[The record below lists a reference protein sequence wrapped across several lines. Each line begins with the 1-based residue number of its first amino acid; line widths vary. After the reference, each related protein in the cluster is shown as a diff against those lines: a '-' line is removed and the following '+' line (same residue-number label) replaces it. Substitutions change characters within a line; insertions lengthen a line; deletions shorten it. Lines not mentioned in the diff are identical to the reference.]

1 MKRVLYFIV
10 ASVFIGAELFSID
23 IKIMHLSLYRIGLF
37 GLVFYLLINN
47 LLLDKSLTI
56 KIKDRQSLIIRFY
69 FLWVIYAIYSL
80 AWILDLRSGVKTLFF
95 LITGFLCIWI
105 FSTFIR
111 DEKDFK
117 NIFNIMFLMV
127 ILHNALGWFEIQT
140 GRYFFADLSKVDVY
154 NQFSYNKA
162 ARVPVTLFIN
172 PNDFA
177 TFMTFGVFI
186 SFIIFMNTK
195 KIWLK
200 LLSSTVVLSSVLL
213 MVKTTSRANI
223 VGLGLGIAAISM
235 LFIFK
240 HVNKKVLISLAVLG
254 IMIILIYPPLNQK
267 IISVIQ
273 AKINSRFGSHSKSIH
288 SDQVRFNLIR
298 NGFRFLRQ
306 TIGFGTGVGNI
317 EYWMSQRPV
326 FYVAMISNMHNWWME
341 ILAGYGVIVFV
352 MYVFVYLLKVQT
364 FIIAYFKSN
373 NSFIKNTSLGFFG
386 FMMAYVFSSVSSSS
400 NIGTEW
406 IWLLW
411 SVIISFIGYIIRDF
425 KAAGKLKTS

>member
-1 MKRVLYFIV
+1 
-10 ASVFIGAELFSID
+10 
-23 IKIMHLSLYRIGLF
+23 
-37 GLVFYLLINN
+37 
-47 LLLDKSLTI
+47 
-56 KIKDRQSLIIRFY
+56 
-69 FLWVIYAIYSL
+69 
-80 AWILDLRSGVKTLFF
+80 
-95 LITGFLCIWI
+95 
-105 FSTFIR
+105 
-111 DEKDFK
+111 
-117 NIFNIMFLMV
+117 
-127 ILHNALGWFEIQT
+127 
-140 GRYFFADLSKVDVY
+140 
-154 NQFSYNKA
+154 
-162 ARVPVTLFIN
+162 
-172 PNDFA
+172 
-177 TFMTFGVFI
+177 MTFGVFI

-200 LLSSTVVLSSVLL
+200 LLSSAVMLSSTLL
-213 MVKTTSRANI
+213 IVRTASRANI
-223 VGLGLGIAAISM
+223 VGLGLGIAAIAI

-240 HVNKKVLISLAVLG
+240 HVDKKVLISLALLV

-267 IISVIQ
+267 LIAIIQS
-273 AKINSRFGSHSKSIH
+273 KINSRFGSYSKSIH

-298 NGFRFLRQ
+298 NGFRFLRK

-326 FYVAMISNMHNWWME
+326 FYVAKISNMHNWWME

-352 MYVFVYLLKVQT
+352 MYVFIYLLKVQT